1 MKTTKLICDRG
12 TFVAAECGAARWL
25 DWDADFEM
33 AQQYWSRIPCALER
47 KDWDEARDAGYRYC
61 AIIQDKQIVALAA
74 EYRFSD
80 EAWMLAAVSTA
91 EARRRRGYGKQV
103 CSFVT
108 AHILESVRLATCE
121 TRVDN
126 VPMIRTAESIGFRR
140 SEPSPPAYSEGRADA
155 SSGFAEA

>member
-1 MKTTKLICDRG
+1 MKTTKLICDRA
-12 TFVAAECGAARWL
+12 TFLATECSSARWL

-33 AQQYWSRIPCALER
+33 ARQYWSAIPCPLER
-47 KDWDEARDAGYRYC
+47 TDWEQARDAGYRYC
-61 AIIQDKQIVALAA
+61 AVLQDKQIVALAA

-80 EAWMLAAVSTA
+80 AAWMLAAVSTA
-91 EARRRRGYGKQV
+91 KAHRRRGYGKKV

-140 SEPSPPAYSEGRADA
+140 SEPSPPAYPEGRADA
-155 SSGFAEA
+155 PSGSAEG